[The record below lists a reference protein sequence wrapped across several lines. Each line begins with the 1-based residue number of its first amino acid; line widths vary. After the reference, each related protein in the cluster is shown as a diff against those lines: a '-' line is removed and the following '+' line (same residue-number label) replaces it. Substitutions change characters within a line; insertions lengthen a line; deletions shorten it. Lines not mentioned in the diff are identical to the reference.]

1 MVRYEIHVNKRGIN
15 TIEIPA
21 EMKVNFDESVDL
33 LIKNHGTP
41 LHLTL
46 SSTNAGMFTDFYH
59 ENLYIRDEAEYSI
72 PIRHGAYAGFFDL
85 VVITGYGTRRATSR
99 VIVQPPQVKEERP
112 KGELLQVPAPKKN
125 RISVPAWALVAVAL
139 LLYSA
144 WLYFRDDLLNYAAFL
159 VLLFGVFAVWH
170 WHRL

>member
-1 MVRYEIHVNKRGIN
+1 MVRYEIHVNRRGIN

-21 EMKVNFDESVDL
+21 EMKVDLGESVDL
-33 LIKNHGTP
+33 FIKNHGTP

-46 SSTNAGMFTDFYH
+46 TSTNSSMFTDFYH
-59 ENLYIRDEAEYSI
+59 ENFYIRDEAEYSI

-85 VVITGYGTRRATSR
+85 SVITGYGTRKATSR
-99 VIVQPPQVKEERP
+99 VVVQPPQVRQEHP
-112 KGELLQVPAPKKN
+112 KSEPLQMAAQKKN
-125 RISVPAWALVAVAL
+125 RISIPAWTLVALAV
-139 LLYSA
+139 LLYSS

-170 WHRL
+170 WHRS